1 MMTASSS
8 IIYLIL
14 SAFQFIILLRFI
26 CQAMNVNYYNPV
38 TQSIVK
44 LSGYLLKPFE
54 IIGFKL
60 NSYLLFIVLYS
71 FTFLKIYLPLL
82 ANSQVYPLDSLSIIS
97 FGYLIRDLL
106 HIYWYLVIISAIKS
120 WFSVFVNHPI
130 FALIDE
136 LCEPLYNFIRTVIP
150 SVSGIDF
157 SPVIILVG
165 LQILE
170 IVFIPRIFNL
180 TSML

>member
-1 MMTASSS
+1 MTATST

-14 SAFQFIILLRFI
+14 SACQFIILLRFI
-26 CQAMNVNYYNPV
+26 CQAMKVNYYNPV

-44 LSGYLLKPFE
+44 LSGYLIKPLE
-54 IIGFKL
+54 IIGINL
-60 NSYLLFIVLYS
+60 NSYLLFLVLFA
-71 FTFLKIYLPLL
+71 FTFLKLYLPLL
-82 ANSQVYPLDSLSIIS
+82 ANSQEYPLDSLSIVS

-106 HIYWYLVIISAIKS
+106 HIYWYLIIISAIKS

-130 FALIDE
+130 FSLIDE
-136 LCEPLYNFIRTVIP
+136 LCEPLYSFVRRFAP
-150 SVSGIDF
+150 SISGIDF
-157 SPVIILVG
+157 SPVLILVI

-180 TSML
+180 TSIL